1 MPGAEDFLTVNIL
14 KIRVQLRSESVR
26 DKMNGGLGKNMIF
39 KYHSLINKK
48 RKNKRINPSRMH
60 TSLHET

>member
-26 DKMNGGLGKNMIF
+26 DKMNGGLGK
-39 KYHSLINKK
+39 KYDFQVSQ
-48 RKNKRINPSRMH
+48 PY
-60 TSLHET
+60 